1 MLNGLRHIRPRY
13 ILDIGGVFVFLLVVP
28 MDIVEAK
35 RNLEVLEKNRSR
47 LMNYNHL
54 YSSYA
59 FKEMCGAELRKVN
72 KQIHGIEEQLNAQ
85 SKKTRS
91 NMILNMRWR

>member
-1 MLNGLRHIRPRY
+1 
-13 ILDIGGVFVFLLVVP
+13 

-35 RNLEVLEKNRSR
+35 RNLELLEKNRSR

-54 YSSYA
+54 YSSCA

-72 KQIHGIEEQLNAQ
+72 KQIHGIEEQLNAE

-91 NMILNMRWR
+91 NQKAAMHSVR

>member
-1 MLNGLRHIRPRY
+1 
-13 ILDIGGVFVFLLVVP
+13 

-35 RNLEVLEKNRSR
+35 RNLELLEKNRFR

-59 FKEMCGAELRKVN
+59 FKEMCLVELRKVN

-85 SKKTRS
+85 PQKTRS
-91 NMILNMRWR
+91 NQKAAMHSVR

>member
-1 MLNGLRHIRPRY
+1 
-13 ILDIGGVFVFLLVVP
+13 
-28 MDIVEAK
+28 MDIIEAK

-72 KQIHGIEEQLNAQ
+72 KQIHSIEAVSYTHLTLPTIY
-85 SKKTRS
+85 SV
-91 NMILNMRWR
+91 